1 MSGSDEDKRAVIDE
15 ALAAIRTFN
24 LVREMAL
31 ESHDQAMDELGQ
43 LVAVSHMAQG
53 QAGVPP
59 ADHRD
64 TLIRELMS
72 RVEVLSK
79 AVVDLERAATG
90 KSLALQMLDDAQEK
104 LVLEDQARAQR
115 QHSMAMDV
123 VRKEAEE
130 AKSEV
135 QSFRTRENAETL
147 GVEAMSAFEKLM
159 AQAGVI
165 TKSKQ
170 TPTVLDFL
178 EGHYLQARNLDETHQ
193 RHVEAYVRLFA
204 KATDNKPVGSYTRKD
219 ILGWVRVIER
229 IPTGY
234 GKGGKDKHKTI
245 QQILREARAKKAET
259 ISVTT
264 VGKHIAALKRFFREA
279 NSTHEFSNAD
289 RVAAMFENI
298 ELSSHVPEAQKRR
311 PWRIEELHALFRT
324 PIWSGTR
331 SRFEDRRT
339 RHEVGRWVHLD
350 AYWWL
355 PVLGIHTGARLE
367 ELAQLHHE
375 DLKVSGDGIKFL
387 HINDQGNRRVKT
399 KSSIR
404 AIPLHP
410 FLLELGFD
418 RMFKPGQRGRVF
430 HELSKGANG
439 KWGEDFSE
447 DFTAYRRHCGLY
459 APLLDFHAFRHS
471 FVSYMR
477 GKAKVDAGLVAAMVG
492 HGADEDPTLA
502 QFIQTGQYTDFDIA
516 DRYEAICKLDY
527 HQMGVGLAHIRNAV
541 TQVKGGRGSFRLPD
555 APLPED
561 QE

>member
-1 MSGSDEDKRAVIDE
+1 MSAPYIVRRGGSYSLRVRLPVDIAKILSRREFVMALRTRELSVAKQQGVRAHARVLDVWSRVRTMSGSDEDKRAVIDE

-178 EGHYLQARNLDETHQ
+178 EGHYLQARNL
-193 RHVEAYVRLFA
+193 
-204 KATDNKPVGSYTRKD
+204 GSGPID
-219 ILGWVRVIER
+219 M
-229 IPTGY
+229 
-234 GKGGKDKHKTI
+234 
-245 QQILREARAKKAET
+245 
-259 ISVTT
+259 SV
-264 VGKHIAALKRFFREA
+264 
-279 NSTHEFSNAD
+279 
-289 RVAAMFENI
+289 
-298 ELSSHVPEAQKRR
+298 
-311 PWRIEELHALFRT
+311 
-324 PIWSGTR
+324 
-331 SRFEDRRT
+331 
-339 RHEVGRWVHLD
+339 
-350 AYWWL
+350 
-355 PVLGIHTGARLE
+355 
-367 ELAQLHHE
+367 
-375 DLKVSGDGIKFL
+375 
-387 HINDQGNRRVKT
+387 
-399 KSSIR
+399 
-404 AIPLHP
+404 AI
-410 FLLELGFD
+410 
-418 RMFKPGQRGRVF
+418 
-430 HELSKGANG
+430 
-439 KWGEDFSE
+439 
-447 DFTAYRRHCGLY
+447 
-459 APLLDFHAFRHS
+459 
-471 FVSYMR
+471 
-477 GKAKVDAGLVAAMVG
+477 
-492 HGADEDPTLA
+492 
-502 QFIQTGQYTDFDIA
+502 
-516 DRYEAICKLDY
+516 
-527 HQMGVGLAHIRNAV
+527 
-541 TQVKGGRGSFRLPD
+541 
-555 APLPED
+555 
-561 QE
+561 